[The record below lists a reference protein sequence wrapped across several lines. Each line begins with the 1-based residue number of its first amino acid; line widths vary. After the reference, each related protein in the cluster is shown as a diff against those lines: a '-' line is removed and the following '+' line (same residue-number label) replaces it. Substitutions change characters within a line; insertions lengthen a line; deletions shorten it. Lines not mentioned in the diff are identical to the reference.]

1 MSWKIAA
8 LAATAVVAAIVTTN
22 APASAAGRG
31 VSNPGT
37 IRGLNPQPLPPRTT
51 TRFTNPGSIRALNPQ
66 PLPPRW
72 TSGPGMRYVR

>member
-22 APASAAGRG
+22 TPASAAGRG
-31 VSNPGT
+31 FSNPGT
-37 IRGLNPQPLPPRTT
+37 ARGLNPQPLPPRAV
-51 TRFTNPGSIRALNPQ
+51 TRFTNPWTARALNPQ

-72 TSGPGMRYVR
+72 AGRPSMRYMR